1 MVAYSLIE
9 IDELKKNM
17 NEFELEEETKSN
29 LKSLSQLLG
38 IDNHISKNRTNKK
51 EKTLVNDDG
60 LWKKQEVFKTTSFDK
75 NTGILELFDKLRGV
89 LNKVSK
95 KNFDIQKEETIKC
108 IDTIIEYETD
118 MTFEEK
124 TEKVIK
130 LFFNVIINNNFFV
143 DLYVKILNG
152 VLEKYVHFE
161 EHLSDFL
168 NKYEELLMS
177 IDYCDPDV
185 DYDKYCSINKS
196 NEERRSLLSFVIKT
210 VEDDL
215 CSFMDLLTIIESL
228 FSKLESQINDKSFV
242 NINEEI
248 VEDIG
253 VFIKDGINLINKN
266 VCKYSI
272 SKKIQKYATLKT
284 SDFDGFSSR
293 IKFKCL
299 DLVELFV
306 EKRIN
311 S

>member
-1 MVAYSLIE
+1 MIAYSLNE
-9 IDELKKNM
+9 IDELKKNI
-17 NEFELEEETKSN
+17 NDFELEEEIKSN

-51 EKTLVNDDG
+51 EKTIINDDG

-75 NTGILELFDKLRGV
+75 NTGILEEFDKLRGV
-89 LNKVSK
+89 LNKVST
-95 KNFDIQKEETIKC
+95 KNFEGQKEETIKC
-108 IDTIIEYETD
+108 IDTIMDYETD
-118 MTFEEK
+118 MSFEEK

-143 DLYVKILNG
+143 ELYVKILNR

-161 EHLSDFL
+161 GHLSDFL
-168 NKYEELLMS
+168 NKYEELLKS
-177 IDYCDPDV
+177 IDYCDPDE
-185 DYDKYCSINKS
+185 DYDKYCSINKA
-196 NEERRSLLSFVIKT
+196 NEERRSLLSFVIKI
-210 VEDDL
+210 VEEDL
-215 CSFMDLLTIIESL
+215 CSFMELLSIIESL
-228 FSKLESQINDKSFV
+228 FSKLEMQINDKSFI

-248 VEDIG
+248 IEDIG
-253 VFIKDGINLINKN
+253 VFIRDGINLINKN

-306 EKRIN
+306 DKKN
-311 S
+311 